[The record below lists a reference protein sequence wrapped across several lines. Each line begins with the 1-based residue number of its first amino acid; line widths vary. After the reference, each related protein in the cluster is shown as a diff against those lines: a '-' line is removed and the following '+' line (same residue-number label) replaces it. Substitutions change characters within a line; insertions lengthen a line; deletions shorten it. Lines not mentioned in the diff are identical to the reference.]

1 MGRRSRHSAKTGDQ
15 SLYKN
20 RNNTT
25 TNQDEND
32 DSDNDPMY
40 DEVDRYNNKLQE
52 ENYLQLDV
60 SDKEDNSSSEEDD
73 GITTKREGVFDLGM
87 DDEGDSSSDDNDSSE
102 EDEEEDDGRQT
113 KQKDI
118 EQASSS
124 SSDSDDNSDSE
135 DDEEEDKTSKLFNW
149 GTTKSSYYHGDTA
162 DLEIGQSVNDAY
174 LEEEAGR
181 EVELARLDELDDM
194 DFMLDDDDD
203 GDGDGGSGGSEE
215 GSVEKVS
222 SKKRKS
228 KSTTSTT
235 STTLITKKKQTP
247 SSKKLS
253 TKEKL
258 KVLKSQ
264 HPELLPL
271 ITHFNNP
278 INELNDTTLLACG
291 ALLKGGVCK
300 GKKEAEVCFLCFYI
314 YFVFSVWLW
323 IIRCFGGWIYTH
335 LI

>member
-20 RNNTT
+20 RNNNNTSN
-25 TNQDEND
+25 NQDD
-32 DSDNDPMY
+32 DNSDNDPMY

-52 ENYLQLDV
+52 EENYLQLDV
-60 SDKEDNSSSEEDD
+60 SDKGSSSEEEDD

-87 DDEGDSSSDDNDSSE
+87 DDDEGDSSSDDNDS
-102 EDEEEDDGRQT
+102 EEEGGVDNRQI

-124 SSDSDDNSDSE
+124 SDSSDNSDSSE
-135 DDEEEDKTSKLFNW
+135 DDDQEEDKTSKLFNW
-149 GTTKSSYYHGDTA
+149 GKTKSSYYHGDTA

-181 EVELARLDELDDM
+181 EVEKARLDDLDEM
-194 DFMLDDDDD
+194 DFMLDGDDDDDD
-203 GDGDGGSGGSEE
+203 GGDGDTEDE
-215 GSVEKVS
+215 VEKVS

-228 KSTTSTT
+228 KSTNET
-235 STTLITKKKQTP
+235 TTLITKKKQTP
-247 SSKKLS
+247 SSKLS
-253 TKEKL
+253 TKDKL

-271 ITHFNNP
+271 IQHFNNP
-278 INELNDTTLLACG
+278 INELNETTLLACG
-291 ALLKGGVCK
+291 ALLKGGVRK
-300 GKKEAEVCFLCFYI
+300 GKKEAEVCS
-314 YFVFSVWLW
+314 FVFIKYSVVSMFLLG
-323 IIRCFGGWIYTH
+323 CCSTGFGIVRT
-335 LI
+335 

>member
-20 RNNTT
+20 RNT
-25 TNQDEND
+25 TNNQNDDD

-52 ENYLQLDV
+52 EENYLQLDI
-60 SDKEDNSSSEEDD
+60 SDKDSSSEEEEDD

-87 DDEGDSSSDDNDSSE
+87 DDDEGDSSSDDSSE
-102 EDEEEDDGRQT
+102 DDDDRQT

-118 EQASSS
+118 EQAAS
-124 SSDSDDNSDSE
+124 SSDSSDNSDSE
-135 DDEEEDKTSKLFNW
+135 QEDDKTSKLFNW

-194 DFMLDDDDD
+194 DFMLDGDDDDD
-203 GDGDGGSGGSEE
+203 GNGDIEE

-228 KSTTSTT
+228 KSTSKTT
-235 STTLITKKKQTP
+235 SKPTAADTTTTLITKKKQT
-247 SSKKLS
+247 STSKKKLS

-258 KVLKSQ
+258 KILKSQ

-271 ITHFNNP
+271 IQHFNDP
-278 INELNDTTLLACG
+278 INELNETTLLACG

-300 GKKEAEVCFLCFYI
+300 GKKEAEVRSFVLLYILCFL
-314 YFVFSVWLW
+314 
-323 IIRCFGGWIYTH
+323 FGYG
-335 LI
+335 

>member
-25 TNQDEND
+25 NQDDN

-52 ENYLQLDV
+52 EENYLQLDV
-60 SDKEDNSSSEEDD
+60 SDKEDSSSEEEEDD
-73 GITTKREGVFDLGM
+73 GITTKREGVFDLGI
-87 DDEGDSSSDDNDSSE
+87 DEGDSSSDDSSE
-102 EDEEEDDGRQT
+102 EDDDRQT

-124 SSDSDDNSDSE
+124 SSDNSDSDEQE
-135 DDEEEDKTSKLFNW
+135 DNKTSKLFNW

-181 EVELARLDELDDM
+181 EVELARLDELDEM
-194 DFMLDDDDD
+194 DFMLDDDD
-203 GDGDGGSGGSEE
+203 GDDGGGGDTEE

-235 STTLITKKKQTP
+235 STTLITKKKQTL

-271 ITHFNNP
+271 ITHFNGSVH
-278 INELNDTTLLACG
+278 ELNDTTLLACG

-300 GKKEAEVCFLCFYI
+300 GKKEAEVCVLYILCCFYLCTI
-314 YFVFSVWLW
+314 VLHCLVGHWGLVF
-323 IIRCFGGWIYTH
+323 IRT
-335 LI
+335 

>member
-20 RNNTT
+20 RNNTS
-25 TNQDEND
+25 TNQD

-52 ENYLQLDV
+52 EENYLQLDI
-60 SDKEDNSSSEEDD
+60 SDKEEDGDSEEEEDD

-87 DDEGDSSSDDNDSSE
+87 DDDDNSSDDNDGE
-102 EDEEEDDGRQT
+102 GDDDGRQT

-118 EQASSS
+118 KQASSS
-124 SSDSDDNSDSE
+124 SSSSSDNSDSE
-135 DDEEEDKTSKLFNW
+135 DEEDDKTSKLFNNW

-181 EVELARLDELDDM
+181 EVELARLDELDEL
-194 DFMLDDDDD
+194 DFMLDDDGDHDDDDD
-203 GDGDGGSGGSEE
+203 GEGDTEEGSEE
-215 GSVEKVS
+215 EMVS

-228 KSTTSTT
+228 KSTAETIET
-235 STTLITKKKQTP
+235 TTLITKKKQTP
-247 SSKKLS
+247 SSKLS
-253 TKEKL
+253 TKKEKL
-258 KVLKSQ
+258 KILKSK

-271 ITHFNNP
+271 LQHFNNP
-278 INELNDTTLLACG
+278 INELNDKTLLACG

-300 GKKEAEVCFLCFYI
+300 GRKEAEVCYLFIFCLFLSVVSVLCI
-314 YFVFSVWLW
+314 YFGLV
-323 IIRCFGGWIYTH
+323 GH
-335 LI
+335 

>member
-20 RNNTT
+20 RNNNNTSN
-25 TNQDEND
+25 NQDND
-32 DSDNDPMY
+32 NSDNDPMY

-52 ENYLQLDV
+52 DYLKLDI
-60 SDKEDNSSSEEDD
+60 SDNEDDSSEEEDD

-87 DDEGDSSSDDNDSSE
+87 DDDEGDSSSDYDNDSSE
-102 EDEEEDDGRQT
+102 EDDDDRQT
-113 KQKDI
+113 KQKDT

-124 SSDSDDNSDSE
+124 SSSSDNSDSE
-135 DDEEEDKTSKLFNW
+135 QEDNKTSKLFNW

-181 EVELARLDELDDM
+181 EVELARLDELDEM
-194 DFMLDDDDD
+194 DFMLDGDEDD
-203 GDGDGGSGGSEE
+203 GDGNGGSEE
-215 GSVEKVS
+215 EVEKGLS

-228 KSTTSTT
+228 KSKSSTAA
-235 STTLITKKKQTP
+235 TLITKKKQTS

-258 KVLKSQ
+258 KILKSQ

-271 ITHFNNP
+271 IQHFNNP
-278 INELNDTTLLACG
+278 INELNDKTLLACG

-300 GKKEAEVCFLCFYI
+300 GKKEAEVRFLCFLSCI
-314 YFVFSVWLW
+314 L
-323 IIRCFGGWIYTH
+323 CFLFCVYLLLG
-335 LI
+335 